1 MERGGEENRLLPQP
15 VLHAEH
21 GGRGLPRARPRRSRD
36 DLVHQGDPIR
46 HRLQRRRAVLGR
58 DPQSPPRRHAQ
69 GVCHRRLR
77 REHAGTEIR
86 RHAARAFAR
95 RAAPRRHRA
104 RHRPHRDAALR
115 GGESAR
121 SRALSD
127 EPARRGFDDGRA
139 VGGHAQAAAR
149 AAYQAGAAGE
159 ERLMAQRDDHSR
171 ALPSFGFGKCGKIA
185 TPPIRAAD
193 RGLAMPASAIIARAI
208 AAAIIVAAAPVA
220 GSAQPTLKIF
230 DAHLHYNQEPN
241 PYYPLERVLDV
252 FRRNGVAGILANS
265 RPNKGT
271 HQLVDAKASGLW
283 VVPFIRPYRT
293 RDDVQNWSTD
303 PAIYDLIE
311 AEYKRGYFRGIGEF
325 HIYGNAAQAPLVK
338 QVVDFA
344 AGRNLY
350 LLAHCDE
357 AALLILLAHNRSAK
371 IIWAH
376 TRRNSAA
383 FGFIQPQTRG
393 LFGV

>member
-1 MERGGEENRLLPQP
+1 M
-15 VLHAEH
+15 
-21 GGRGLPRARPRRSRD
+21 SR
-36 DLVHQGDPIR
+36 
-46 HRLQRRRAVLGR
+46 
-58 DPQSPPRRHAQ
+58 
-69 GVCHRRLR
+69 
-77 REHAGTEIR
+77 
-86 RHAARAFAR
+86 
-95 RAAPRRHRA
+95 
-104 RHRPHRDAALR
+104 
-115 GGESAR
+115 
-121 SRALSD
+121 
-127 EPARRGFDDGRA
+127 
-139 VGGHAQAAAR
+139 
-149 AAYQAGAAGE
+149 
-159 ERLMAQRDDHSR
+159 RDDHSR
-171 ALPSFGFGKCGKIA
+171 ALPSLGFGKCDKIA
-185 TPPIRAAD
+185 TPSIRSAD

-208 AAAIIVAAAPVA
+208 AAAIIVVAAPVA
-220 GSAQPTLKIF
+220 GRAQPTLKIF

-271 HQLVDAKASGLW
+271 HQLVDAKAPGLW

-303 PAIYDLIE
+303 PTIYDLIE
-311 AEYKRGYFRGIGEF
+311 AEYKRGFFRGVGEF

-376 TRRNSAA
+376 TGFSTPTRRVRELLETYPELMGELSYRGGISEGGDTLAA
-383 FGFIQPQTRG
+383 EWRELFARHSDRFLLGSDTWINERWFGYDTIMQTYRG
-393 LFGV
+393 WLAQLPEDQAKRIAHGNAERLFRRQDRSRALTPREAA

>member
-1 MERGGEENRLLPQP
+1 MGT
-15 VLHAEH
+15 
-21 GGRGLPRARPRRSRD
+21 S
-36 DLVHQGDPIR
+36 PIR
-46 HRLQRRRAVLGR
+46 
-58 DPQSPPRRHAQ
+58 
-69 GVCHRRLR
+69 
-77 REHAGTEIR
+77 E
-86 RHAARAFAR
+86 
-95 RAAPRRHRA
+95 
-104 RHRPHRDAALR
+104 
-115 GGESAR
+115 
-121 SRALSD
+121 
-127 EPARRGFDDGRA
+127 
-139 VGGHAQAAAR
+139 
-149 AAYQAGAAGE
+149 
-159 ERLMAQRDDHSR
+159 
-171 ALPSFGFGKCGKIA
+171 
-185 TPPIRAAD
+185 AD
-193 RGLAMPASAIIARAI
+193 RGLAMPASGIIARAI
-208 AAAIIVAAAPVA
+208 AAAIIVFAAPVG
-220 GSAQPTLKIF
+220 GSAQPTLKVF

-241 PYYPLERVLDV
+241 PYYPLDRVLDV
-252 FRRNGVAGILANS
+252 FRRNSVAGILANS

-271 HQLVDAKASGLW
+271 HQLVDAKAPGLW

-376 TRRNSAA
+376 TGFSTPTRRVRELLETYPELMGELSTAAASARVVVSWRPSGANSSLVIPIASCSAPTPGSTSAGSATTPSSRPTAAGLRSFPRIRPNASPTAMPSGCSAA
-383 FGFIQPQTRG
+383 RSNKPRADAARDRLIRS
-393 LFGV
+393 